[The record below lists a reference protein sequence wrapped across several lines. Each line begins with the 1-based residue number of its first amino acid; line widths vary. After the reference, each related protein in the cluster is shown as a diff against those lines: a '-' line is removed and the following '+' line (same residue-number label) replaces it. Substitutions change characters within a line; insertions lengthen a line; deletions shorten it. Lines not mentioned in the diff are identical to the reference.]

1 MITTT
6 SFKSLIVAQR
16 RHPTE
21 WLWREC
27 QSIKSQFCEAV
38 VKAGYLSWEQMV
50 SAACRY
56 RLGASKLGGVI
67 FWQIDQDE
75 RVRDGKVMYYGP
87 DCHRLKDKLHHPTW
101 VSTLLRQ
108 RDPFPNAPHET
119 SHCFFGTHLLTESYF
134 KSHTEITEI
143 TERPKGQ
150 MEITDDTDYFL
161 NTDFMD
167 YKDSAAKA
175 APAQPVPKALSV
187 ISEISVC
194 HKERPKGQME
204 ITERPKG
211 QIEITDD
218 TDYFLN
224 TDFMDYKDSAAKA
237 APAQPVPKALSVIS
251 EISVC
256 HKNTVCVV
264 EAEKTAVILSEVYP
278 QYVWLA
284 AGGLG
289 EVQVEKFRPLRGH
302 KVVLFPDTDPD
313 GTAFKRWSEAATLVM
328 NQVFW
333 EDSPPIRV
341 SPLLELHATPD
352 QKSRKIDLVD
362 FLSETNVNNNHN
374 FIH

>member
-21 WLWREC
+21 YFWKRCL
-27 QSIKSQFCEAV
+27 SMKSQFCEAV

-143 TERPKGQ
+143 T
-150 MEITDDTDYFL
+150 DYLL

-175 APAQPVPKALSV
+175 APAQPVPEALSV

-194 HKERPKGQME
+194 HKK
-204 ITERPKG
+204 
-211 QIEITDD
+211 
-218 TDYFLN
+218 
-224 TDFMDYKDSAAKA
+224 
-237 APAQPVPKALSVIS
+237 
-251 EISVC
+251 
-256 HKNTVCVV
+256 TVCVV
-264 EAEKTAVILSEVYP
+264 EAEKTAVILSELYP

-289 EVQVEKFRPLRGH
+289 EVQADKFRPLRGH

-313 GTAFKRWSEAATLVM
+313 GKAFRRWSEAATLVM

>member
-108 RDPFPNAPHET
+108 RDPFPGSPHET

-194 HKERPKGQME
+194 HK
-204 ITERPKG
+204 
-211 QIEITDD
+211 
-218 TDYFLN
+218 
-224 TDFMDYKDSAAKA
+224 
-237 APAQPVPKALSVIS
+237 
-251 EISVC
+251 
-256 HKNTVCVV
+256 NTVCVV
-264 EAEKTAVILSEVYP
+264 EAEKTAVIMSELYP

-313 GTAFKRWSEAATLVM
+313 GTAFRRWSEAATLVM

-374 FIH
+374 LIHE